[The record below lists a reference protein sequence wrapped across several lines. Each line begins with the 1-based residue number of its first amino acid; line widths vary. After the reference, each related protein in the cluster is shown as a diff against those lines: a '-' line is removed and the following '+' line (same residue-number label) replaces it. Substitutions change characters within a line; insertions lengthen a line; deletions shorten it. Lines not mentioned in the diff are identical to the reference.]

1 VAARIESHQ
10 GKQDQI
16 QILRGRVDVPLW
28 FENAVLI
35 SPEIR
40 RQWRERHPLRSRCG
54 DAGQVGDTTASAQDF
69 KKWPRIELTT
79 DGQVDADTQ
88 ARFEPAESREEE
100 CDSAVRRFAFP
111 LRQSASATPK
121 FPSQSRT
128 SGERHAVA
136 QIEHSLEKI
145 EDVTRLCRCE
155 PLLSTQS
162 NKWGGLRQV
171 RLSARGG
178 HAQC

>member
-1 VAARIESHQ
+1 VVVAR
-10 GKQDQI
+10 
-16 QILRGRVDVPLW
+16 R
-28 FENAVLI
+28 FENAVPI
-35 SPEIR
+35 STELR
-40 RQWRERHPLRSRCG
+40 GRWRERHPLRSRRR
-54 DAGQVGDTTASAQDF
+54 DSGQVSDTAVSAQQFDE
-69 KKWPRIELTT
+69 WCRIELTA
-79 DGQVDADTQ
+79 DGQVEADTQ
-88 ARFEPAESREEE
+88 AGSEAAESREVE
-100 CDSAVRRFAFP
+100 CDLAMSRFAFR
-111 LRQSASATPK
+111 LRQSGSATPK
-121 FPSQSRT
+121 LLSQSRT

-136 QIEHSLEKI
+136 QIEHSPDEF

>member
-1 VAARIESHQ
+1 MS
-10 GKQDQI
+10 
-16 QILRGRVDVPLW
+16 
-28 FENAVLI
+28 
-35 SPEIR
+35 
-40 RQWRERHPLRSRCG
+40 
-54 DAGQVGDTTASAQDF
+54 
-69 KKWPRIELTT
+69 
-79 DGQVDADTQ
+79 
-88 ARFEPAESREEE
+88 
-100 CDSAVRRFAFP
+100 RFAFR
-111 LRQSASATPK
+111 LRQSGSATPK
-121 FPSQSRT
+121 LLSQSRT

-136 QIEHSLEKI
+136 QIEHSPDEF

>member
-16 QILRGRVDVPLW
+16 QILRGRVGVPLW

-88 ARFEPAESREEE
+88 ARSEPAESREEE
-100 CDSAVRRFAFP
+100 CDSAVRRFAF
-111 LRQSASATPK
+111 
-121 FPSQSRT
+121 
-128 SGERHAVA
+128 
-136 QIEHSLEKI
+136 
-145 EDVTRLCRCE
+145 
-155 PLLSTQS
+155 
-162 NKWGGLRQV
+162 
-171 RLSARGG
+171 
-178 HAQC
+178 

>member
-1 VAARIESHQ
+1 MSTQ
-10 GKQDQI
+10 Q
-16 QILRGRVDVPLW
+16 
-28 FENAVLI
+28 FE
-35 SPEIR
+35 
-40 RQWRERHPLRSRCG
+40 QWC
-54 DAGQVGDTTASAQDF
+54 
-69 KKWPRIELTT
+69 RIELAA
-79 DGQVDADTQ
+79 DGQVDADPQ
-88 ARFEPAESREEE
+88 AGFEPADSGEVE
-100 CDSAVRRFAFP
+100 CDLAMGRCAFRS
-111 LRQSASATPK
+111 RQQGSATPK
-121 FPSQSRT
+121 FPSQGRA

-136 QIEHSLEKI
+136 QIEHSPDEF